1 MNEYYTTHDDK
12 ERMVILDNL
21 NEFMKDSPPILE
33 VACFLRVSTSH
44 QTTDNQLLELIEVC
58 NRNKWHITDIY
69 EETVSGTKGVN
80 ERSELRRL
88 LKDASRKKFSK
99 VVVWSVDRLGRNM
112 KSLVNV
118 LSELDE
124 VGVDI
129 YAYKQGLDTSTAMG
143 SSFFHMVGIF
153 SELENTM
160 RKDRQTIGIKRALS
174 QGIKFGRKDVVDDE
188 IELRIVELRH
198 KNKSIRYIAKDVGI
212 SVGRVHRVIKE
223 WQPILDV

>member
-21 NEFMKDSPPILE
+21 NEFMKDSSPVLE

-44 QTTDNQLLELIEVC
+44 QTTDNQLLELIEIC

-69 EETVSGTKGVN
+69 EETISGTKATN
-80 ERSELRRL
+80 ERPELNRM

-99 VVVWSVDRLGRNM
+99 VVVWSVDRLSRSM

-118 LSELDE
+118 LSQLDD

-129 YAYKQGLDTSTAMG
+129 YSYKQGLDTSTTMG

-153 SELENTM
+153 AELENNM
-160 RKDRQTIGIKRALS
+160 RKERQKIGIKRALS
-174 QGIKFGRKDVVDDE
+174 QGIKFGRKDVVTDE
-188 IELRIVELRH
+188 IELQIVELRH
-198 KNKSIRYIAKDVGI
+198 KGKSIRYIAKKVGI
-212 SVGRVHRVIKE
+212 SVGRTHRVIKE